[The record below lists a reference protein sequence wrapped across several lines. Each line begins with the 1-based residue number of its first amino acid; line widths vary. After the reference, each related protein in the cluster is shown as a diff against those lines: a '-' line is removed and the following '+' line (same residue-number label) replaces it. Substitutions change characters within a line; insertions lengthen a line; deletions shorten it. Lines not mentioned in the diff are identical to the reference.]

1 MPLAPTIS
9 AATTREPSTLTDF
22 ESALASG
29 PSDRW
34 LDRVAETARRSADL
48 FSLGW
53 FGADGQ
59 NTYSHYLPESEKSL
73 EQVLSQIAEQS
84 AAKRETVVMTAK
96 PVAPA
101 SRLQQN
107 FVLIAVNV
115 TTGGLTP
122 PRSPIGSQAHGVL
135 AGAFLDHAA
144 LTSHNLNLLQSA
156 AGAIRLHHG
165 LSVTKQAEDELLAA
179 AAVIDLVAR
188 LQACESQLA
197 ACQRLADDV
206 AKYTKC
212 RFVAVGLTSNNGR
225 ACRLAAV
232 SDQAAVPPES
242 DRRQAVE
249 AALEEILV
257 RDSLTVWPPESNTR
271 RHGLLTHSRLCEL
284 LGVETV
290 LGSPIQLADGTPVG
304 AWLLCGGSELRDHVV
319 HRRFVEAA
327 SQRLGAP
334 LELIRRAER
343 STLQRLL
350 KKFGASA
357 DSSQRRTLFLTAALG
372 LACLTLPMTH
382 EVACDCEL
390 QPVVRR
396 FVAAPFEGTLE
407 KSLVEPGETVVAGQ
421 LLARMDPREINWEL
435 AGVDAEQQRAAKERD
450 TNLAKQDIGAAE
462 ISRYDIERLKTR
474 RSLLTHRSEHL
485 EIRSPINGLVITGDL
500 KKSEGVPM
508 KTGDR
513 MFEIAPLDQ
522 MLVEVA
528 IPEPEIRHIAL
539 DQEVSVVLDAF
550 PGETLT
556 GTLRRIHPRSEVRDE
571 SNVFIAEVE
580 LPNPQGRLR
589 PGMKGSA
596 DINAG
601 RRMLGWILF
610 HRPIEAALLRLG
622 W

>member
-1 MPLAPTIS
+1 MSIPSTIS
-9 AATTREPSTLTDF
+9 EAQATRPARAPSTLADF
-22 ESALASG
+22 ESALANG
-29 PSDRW
+29 HPDQW

-53 FGADGQ
+53 FGMGASPRF
-59 NTYSHYLPESEKSL
+59 SHHLPDSEKPL
-73 EQVLSQIAEQS
+73 EQVLSQVAAQS
-84 AAKRETVVMTAK
+84 ATKRDTVVMTAR
-96 PVAPA
+96 PA
-101 SRLQQN
+101 AQSGSLQRN
-107 FVLIAVNV
+107 FTLIAVPMESA
-115 TTGGLTP
+115 TD
-122 PRSPIGSQAHGVL
+122 RGSL
-135 AGAFLDHAA
+135 AAAFLENLSVTPQQINVLQTAA
-144 LTSHNLNLLQSA
+144 AAMRLQ
-156 AGAIRLHHG
+156 RG
-165 LSVTKQAEDELLAA
+165 LSVTKQAQDELLAA

-188 LQACESQLA
+188 LQTCESQLA

-206 AKYTKC
+206 ARHTSSN
-212 RFVAVGLTSNNGR
+212 FVAVGLISKLGR
-225 ACRLAAV
+225 TCRIAAV
-232 SDQAAVPPES
+232 SDPAAVPQES
-242 DRRQAVE
+242 ERRQAVE
-249 AALEEILV
+249 ATLEEIV
-257 RDSLTVWPPESNTR
+257 IRDTLTVWPPESNTR
-271 RHGLLTHSRLCEL
+271 RHGLLTHARLCEL

-290 LGSPIQLADGTPVG
+290 FGSPIRLADGTSIG
-304 AWLLCGGSELRDHVV
+304 AWLLCGGTELRNNVV

-334 LELIRRAER
+334 LHLVHRAEP
-343 STLQRLL
+343 STLHRLL
-350 KKFGASA
+350 TKLGASS
-357 DSSQRRTLFLTAALG
+357 DSSRKRTLLLTAALG

-407 KSLVEPGETVVAGQ
+407 TSLVEPGENVVAGQ
-421 LLARMDPREINWEL
+421 LLARMDPREINWEM

-450 TNLAKQDIGAAE
+450 TNLVKQDIGAAE
-462 ISRYDIERLKTR
+462 ISKYDIERLKTR
-474 RSLLTHRSEHL
+474 RKLLTHRSENL
-485 EIRSPINGLVITGDL
+485 EIRSPIDGLVITGDL

-513 MFEIAPLDQ
+513 LFEIAPLDQ

-528 IPEPEIRHIAL
+528 IPEPDIRHIVVG
-539 DQEVSVVLDAF
+539 QEVSVVLDAF

-580 LPNPQGRLR
+580 LSNLQGRLR

-596 DINAG
+596 DITAG

>member
-1 MPLAPTIS
+1 M
-9 AATTREPSTLTDF
+9 
-22 ESALASG
+22 
-29 PSDRW
+29 
-34 LDRVAETARRSADL
+34 RRSADL

-53 FGADGQ
+53 FGADGKQ
-59 NTYSHYLPESEKSL
+59 TFSHHLPESEKPL

-84 AAKRETVVMTAK
+84 AAKRDTVVMTAK
-96 PVAPA
+96 PVVQA
-101 SRLQQN
+101 SSLQQN
-107 FVLIAVNV
+107 FVLIAVPV
-115 TTGGLTP
+115 TTSNEP
-122 PRSPIGSQAHGVL
+122 GVL
-135 AGAFLDHAA
+135 AGAFLESGSQMSGKLEACTT
-144 LTSHNLNLLQSA
+144 TSNISVLQTA
-156 AGAIRLHHG
+156 AGAIRLHRG

-188 LQACESQLA
+188 LQTCESQLA

-206 AKYTKC
+206 AKHTSSQ
-212 RFVAVGLTSNNGR
+212 FAAVGLTSKLGR
-225 ACRLAAV
+225 SCRIAAV

-242 DRRQAVE
+242 ERRQAVE
-249 AALEEILV
+249 ATLEEILI

-290 LGSPIQLADGTPVG
+290 LGSPIRLADGTPVG
-304 AWLLCGGSELRDHVV
+304 AWLLCGGSELRDNVV
-319 HRRFVEAA
+319 HRRFVDAA
-327 SQRLGAP
+327 GQRLGAP
-334 LELIRRAER
+334 LLLVRRAER
-343 STLQRLL
+343 STLRRLL
-350 KKFGASA
+350 KKLGVSS
-357 DSSQRRTLFLTAALG
+357 DSSQRRTLLLTAALG

-407 KSLVEPGETVVAGQ
+407 KSLVEPGETVTAGQ

-435 AGVDAEQQRAAKERD
+435 AGVDAEQQRASKERD

-462 ISRYDIERLKTR
+462 ISKYDVERLKTR
-474 RSLLTHRSEHL
+474 RKLLMHRSENL
-485 EIRSPINGLVITGDL
+485 EIRSPIDGLVITGDL

-508 KTGDR
+508 KIGDR
-513 MFEIAPLDQ
+513 LFEIAPLDQ

-528 IPEPEIRHIAL
+528 IPEPDIRHVAV

-556 GTLRRIHPRSEVRDE
+556 GKLRRIHPRSEVRDE
-571 SNVFIAEVE
+571 SHVFIAEVE

-596 DINAG
+596 DITAG

-610 HRPIEAALLRLG
+610 HRPLEAALLRLG